1 MKIADEL
8 QPMGGPE
15 LAVELRAD
23 SADHDRPCLELVLCC
38 VGCAFATG
46 LLKI

>member
-8 QPMGGPE
+8 QPMGGAV

-23 SADHDRPCLELVLCC
+23 SADHD
-38 VGCAFATG
+38 
-46 LLKI
+46 